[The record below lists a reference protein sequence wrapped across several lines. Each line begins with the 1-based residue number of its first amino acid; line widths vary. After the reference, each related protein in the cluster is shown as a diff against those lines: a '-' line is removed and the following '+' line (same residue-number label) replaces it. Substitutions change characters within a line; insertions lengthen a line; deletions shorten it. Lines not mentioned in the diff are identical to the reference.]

1 MDSSFVLLPIVC
13 GVIAFGT
20 FSFKWNPVICTHPV
34 ACIFKVSR
42 QPLCRWHFKL
52 KLFHHY
58 ECGPVKRSRI
68 KRGGKKGLS
77 WTHFGQLE
85 SLVRLFVGSMTHTED
100 LCSLTLTN
108 FELFQVFSFELGQVG
123 DLLALLEIIVDLS
136 VKEDFRASAIS
147 HQAVHFLV
155 WFLALGSGGW
165 VVQNICSCSPGRYVC
180 SDSFWV
186 QLCFSENESWM
197 EDLKDLRGSHH
208 CNPCK
213 EEIKLTQRKFF
224 E

>member
-1 MDSSFVLLPIVC
+1 M
-13 GVIAFGT
+13 
-20 FSFKWNPVICTHPV
+20 
-34 ACIFKVSR
+34 
-42 QPLCRWHFKL
+42 
-52 KLFHHY
+52 
-58 ECGPVKRSRI
+58 KRSRI
-68 KRGGKKGLS
+68 KKGGEERAGLNS
-77 WTHFGQLE
+77 LWAAWVTCKTLCRKYDTHWRSLLPYTYQL
-85 SLVRLFVGSMTHTED
+85 RTIPR
-100 LCSLTLTN
+100 
-108 FELFQVFSFELGQVG
+108 FSFELGQVG

-147 HQAVHFLV
+147 HQAVDFLV

-186 QLCFSENESWM
+186 QLCFSESESWM
-197 EDLKDLRGSHH
+197 EDLKYLRGSHH

-213 EEIKLTQRKFF
+213 EEIKLTQRKLF